1 MDKLIDIWVDAFRN
15 NKVISEKDR
24 NIVRESLA
32 LMKQSENLYNQKM
45 ELKKSIN
52 DAHLTNSPSK
62 CQFDAAVEA
71 LENDTIIQIFNDGCK
86 TVYEKIEDQKIRK
99 VILEVK
105 LAINI
110 LYELTIDTIERL
122 NSILYI
128 RFKHDF
134 CVTL

>member
-1 MDKLIDIWVDAFRN
+1 
-15 NKVISEKDR
+15 
-24 NIVRESLA
+24 
-32 LMKQSENLYNQKM
+32 M

-122 NSILYI
+122 NSILYKHLSI
-128 RFKHDF
+128 KNSSKLEKNFKQDSF
-134 CVTL
+134 I